1 MNLEIVLKRHL
12 NDTFM
17 FINLFFKNL
26 TILPKEPIGLSR
38 VFFLGNSTGVRNI
51 RKRENKTVAL
61 CFWLCLKDEA
71 GPWLL
76 EFSSRR

>member
-1 MNLEIVLKRHL
+1 MNPEIVLKRHL

-51 RKRENKTVAL
+51 RR
-61 CFWLCLKDEA
+61 
-71 GPWLL
+71 
-76 EFSSRR
+76 